1 MVGEETG
8 IGHGRVQTSKGHRIV
23 FGVEFLAAPAKN
35 LSSSGYFQRFS
46 LNIVTG
52 LVTGF
57 LVFGTVWVVFETVS
71 RVFL

>member
-1 MVGEETG
+1 MVQEETG
-8 IGHGRVQTSKGHRIV
+8 IGHGRAWMSKGHRIV

-35 LSSSGYFQRFS
+35 LSSSGNFQRSS

-52 LVTGF
+52 FVTGF
-57 LVFGTVWVVFETVS
+57 LVFVMVWFVFEKVS